1 MQIDPPALAAV
12 KNNEAGGPRGPP
24 ATFADRHRVMVSRSC
39 YLPVE
44 PIVNVPTF
52 RNGTSRVPTGVRT
65 STVPCAR

>member
-1 MQIDPPALAAV
+1 MSLVGGEIARRRKARTSKGPGASIPPAWW
-12 KNNEAGGPRGPP
+12 
-24 ATFADRHRVMVSRSC
+24 SRLG